1 MKKFSTL
8 WLFLAGIIAFIA
20 VYLSEI
26 SLGVIATIPFLVIF
40 PPVCYLLHRK
50 QLHIVGLFALAA
62 LFFKLVFVSDIKS
75 AVLFALFCAFYA
87 AASITAL
94 KLYIVAKNTAKSKKN
109 KLYIASIIIFLLLF
123 AIYFIIYGT
132 FFGNISSKNK
142 NIAFIES
149 TYPEEE
155 FFAGTTYFSV
165 SDFSYITEFSFFDN
179 ELYTVKISAKEK
191 DIAKIDGY
199 RDYCV
204 ARLSETGLSKLSAYL
219 SNYAHEGEDFALRH
233 SDILTGDTLYPTL
246 SPEDYLADMS
256 YEIAFYTPFDSNEAF
271 ENVCKQYLTYIPESF
286 EYNKITFYGLS
297 GKGRFEYASEYNKH
311 SGDLSRPDKVSFKK
325 YFSEGDTH
333 KYWTLI
339 K

>member
-8 WLFLAGIIAFIA
+8 WLFIAGIIAFIA

-26 SLGVIATIPFLVIF
+26 SLGVIATVPFLVIF

-87 AASITAL
+87 AVSITAL
-94 KLYIVAKNTAKSKKN
+94 KLLILAKNATEKKKT
-109 KLYIASIIIFLLLF
+109 KLNAISIIIFLLLF

-142 NIAFIES
+142 NIAYIQS
-149 TYPEEE
+149 TYPDEK
-155 FFAGTTYFSV
+155 FILGTTYFSV
-165 SDFSYITEFSFFDN
+165 SDFSYITEFGFFDN
-179 ELYTVKISAKEK
+179 ELYNVKISAK
-191 DIAKIDGY
+191 DTDTAKIDGY

-204 ARLSETGLSKLSAYL
+204 SRLSEDGLSKLRAYI

-233 SDILTGDTLYPTL
+233 GDILTSDTLYPTL
-246 SPEDYLADMS
+246 SSEDYFANMS
-256 YEIAFYTPFDSNEAF
+256 YEIAFYTLFDSNEDF
-271 ENVCKQYLTYIPESF
+271 ENICKQYLTYIPENF

-297 GKGRFEYASEYNKH
+297 EKGKFKYAAEYNKY
-311 SGDLSRPDKVSFKK
+311 SGDFSVCDKVNFKK
-325 YFSEGDTH
+325 YFSESDMH